1 MFLQMDPVDAHLGA
15 SGLSSCP
22 KAAIVG
28 SSGCGGNSGST
39 AGGAQ
44 LHSANALGPAQATRS
59 PDTQTG
65 SMVTSKEDEE
75 DSTAASSECKSPGQR
90 YVNSISISCPA
101 TSNPPHER
109 FNIQITEREKDG
121 SG

>member
-15 SGLSSCP
+15 SGLSSYS
-22 KAAIVG
+22 KAAIGG

-44 LHSANALGPAQATRS
+44 LHSVNALGPAEATRS
-59 PDTQTG
+59 PETQTG

-101 TSNPPHER
+101 TSNPHMSDAMNKLP
-109 FNIQITEREKDG
+109 REKRDDNG
-121 SG
+121 